1 LSITQ
6 NNELH
11 DELSTD
17 NEEEDLDEAR
27 KNLKPEWLT
36 NPDYCET
43 PSANPPPFSWKTLW
57 RYMGPGWLM
66 SLAYLDPGN
75 LEADLQ
81 AGAFSGYQLLWVSL
95 P

>member
-1 LSITQ
+1 MGVVTGDGTHTPTSIYY
-6 NNELH
+6 H
-11 DELSTD
+11 A
-17 NEEEDLDEAR
+17 LDEDE
-27 KNLKPEWLT
+27 KSIDSEDKGDPEWLT
-36 NPDYCET
+36 EENPVWKVR
-43 PSANPPPFSWKTLW
+43 PFSWSMLW

-81 AGAFSGYQLLWVSL
+81 ERTRARSRQ